1 MKSNAKMIKCP
12 RCKQDI
18 QQYDGRS
25 TTIII
30 RKCPK
35 CKRFV
40 KFEPLKNAITIFD
53 NTLRTDSGGMRFY

>member
-1 MKSNAKMIKCP
+1 MKKMIKCP
-12 RCKQDI
+12 KCKEDI

-30 RKCPK
+30 RKCPN

-40 KFEPLKNAITIFD
+40 KYEPLNNTTTIFD
-53 NTLRTDSGGMRFY
+53 KTLRADSGGMRFY